1 MLLIGLSSC
10 YLDSMTSL
18 TRFLP
23 GGTPPHPI
31 ESEHFMP
38 HRPHEG
44 PAPSAHPE
52 HSYPVSSEAE
62 ASHDGD
68 YLTGERIVP
77 RHIAPDITVADLIDG
92 SFQAYN
98 AGRIN
103 EAARLY
109 AKRML
114 DPEQDVTIC
123 LTIAGAMTP
132 AGVGGSIITLMER
145 GAIDFIVSTGANLYH
160 DIHHA
165 LDYALHRGSF
175 KLSDTD
181 LHEAGVIRIYDVLFR
196 DEVLLDTDKFL
207 REIFKAFPQRAM
219 STAEL
224 HFHIGRSL
232 LQLGVDAEHSV
243 LAMAAKWHV
252 PIYTSS
258 PGDSSIGMNLAR
270 HQLDGNALTIDPL
283 YDVHETTA
291 IVHSAT
297 RNGVIILGGGSP
309 KNFYLQTQPQL
320 WEVLGI
326 NKGGHDYFIQI
337 TQDAPHW
344 GGLSGATPSEAVS
357 WGKIKP
363 DMLEDTVVVY
373 ADTTVAFPLVAAYAI
388 SRAEPRP
395 RRELYARRE
404 RMLDDLRQAY
414 ADGAAKSGELSE
426 NAHGDEGAE
435 KVEIDRDR

>member
-1 MLLIGLSSC
+1 
-10 YLDSMTSL
+10 
-18 TRFLP
+18 
-23 GGTPPHPI
+23 
-31 ESEHFMP
+31 MP

-44 PAPSAHPE
+44 PAKRPQHTPEAHGHNHDHAPD
-52 HSYPVSSEAE
+52 AE
-62 ASHDGD
+62 E
-68 YLTGERIVP
+68 YLGGERIHAN
-77 RHIAPDITVADLIDG
+77 RIAPGISAADLIDS

-98 AGRIN
+98 AGRLS

-109 AKRML
+109 ASRML

-132 AGVGGSIITLMER
+132 AGVGGAIISLMER
-145 GAIDFIVSTGANLYH
+145 GAIDFMVSTGANLYH

-165 LDYALHRGSF
+165 LNFALHRGSF
-175 KLSDTD
+175 KLDD
-181 LHEAGVIRIYDVLFR
+181 PELHEAGVIRIYDILFR
-196 DEVLLDTDKFL
+196 DEVLLDTDRFL
-207 REIFKAFPQRAM
+207 REIFKSFPQRPM

-224 HFHIGRSL
+224 HYHIGQKL
-232 LQLGVDAEHSV
+232 LEIGVAPEQSV
-243 LAMAAKWHV
+243 LAMAARWNV

-270 HQLDGNALTIDPL
+270 NQLDGSALTIDPFF
-283 YDVHETTA
+283 DVHETTA
-291 IVHSAT
+291 IVQAAT

-363 DMLEDTVVVY
+363 EQLSDSVVVY
-373 ADTTVAFPLVAAYAI
+373 ADTTLAFPLLAAYAI
-388 SRAEPRP
+388 TRAEPRA
-395 RRELYARRE
+395 RRELYTRRE
-404 RMLDDLRQAY
+404 EMLAELREAY
-414 ADGAAKSGELSE
+414 AKGAGTRA
-426 NAHGDEGAE
+426 
-435 KVEIDRDR
+435 

>member
-1 MLLIGLSSC
+1 
-10 YLDSMTSL
+10 
-18 TRFLP
+18 
-23 GGTPPHPI
+23 
-31 ESEHFMP
+31 MP

-44 PAPSAHPE
+44 PKRPE
-52 HSYPVSSEAE
+52 HTHHEPDHALSAE
-62 ASHDGD
+62 D
-68 YLTGERIVP
+68 YLGGERIHANRIEP
-77 RHIAPDITVADLIDG
+77 GISAADLIDS

-98 AGRIN
+98 AGRLS
-103 EAARLY
+103 EAAHLY
-109 AKRML
+109 AGRML
-114 DPEQDVTIC
+114 DPEQDVTVC

-132 AGVGGSIITLMER
+132 AGVGGAIITLMER
-145 GAIDFIVSTGANLYH
+145 GAIDFMVSTGANLYH

-165 LDYALHRGSF
+165 LNFALHRGSF
-175 KLSDTD
+175 KLDDPD

-196 DEVLLDTDKFL
+196 DEVLLDTDRFL
-207 REIFKAFPQRAM
+207 REIFTTFPQRPM

-224 HFHIGRSL
+224 HYLIGQKL
-232 LQLGVDAEHSV
+232 LELGVAPEQSV
-243 LAMAAKWHV
+243 LAMAARWNI

-270 HQLDGNALTIDPL
+270 NQLDGSALTIDPL

-291 IVHSAT
+291 IVQAAT

-363 DMLEDTVVVY
+363 ELLEDSVVVY
-373 ADTTVAFPLVAAYAI
+373 ADTTLAFPLLAAYAVT
-388 SRAEPRP
+388 RAEPRP

-404 RMLDDLRQAY
+404 AMLSELRAAY
-414 ADGAAKSGELSE
+414 ARGAGGEDDST
-426 NAHGDEGAE
+426 AG
-435 KVEIDRDR
+435 

>member
-1 MLLIGLSSC
+1 
-10 YLDSMTSL
+10 
-18 TRFLP
+18 
-23 GGTPPHPI
+23 
-31 ESEHFMP
+31 MP

-44 PAPSAHPE
+44 PTPEHASESADTPVDAPSA
-52 HSYPVSSEAE
+52 SE
-62 ASHDGD
+62 
-68 YLTGERIVP
+68 YLGGERIVP
-77 RHIAPDITVADLIDG
+77 RRISPDISAADLIDVA
-92 SFQAYN
+92 FQAYN

-103 EAARLY
+103 EAAHLY
-109 AKRML
+109 ARRML

-132 AGVGGSIITLMER
+132 AGVGGSILTLMER
-145 GAIDFIVSTGANLYH
+145 GAIDFMVSTGANLYH

-165 LDYALHRGSF
+165 LNYALHRGSY

-196 DEVLLDTDKFL
+196 DEVLLDTDRFL
-207 REIFKAFPQRAM
+207 RECFKTFPQRPM

-224 HFHIGRSL
+224 HHLIGERL
-232 LQLGVDAEHSV
+232 LEMGVAPEYSV
-243 LAMAAKWHV
+243 VAMAAKWNV

-270 HQLDGNALTIDPL
+270 HQLDGYALTIDPL
-283 YDVHETTA
+283 FDIHETTA
-291 IVHSAT
+291 IVQAAT

-326 NKGGHDYFIQI
+326 NKGGHDFFIQI

-363 DMLEDTVVVY
+363 EMLEDTVVVY
-373 ADTTVAFPLVAAYAI
+373 ADTTIAFPLLAAYAV
-388 SRAEPRP
+388 SRAAPRT
-395 RRELYARRE
+395 RRELYTRR
-404 RMLDDLRQAY
+404 DDLLAALRAAY
-414 ADGAAKSGELSE
+414 A
-426 NAHGDEGAE
+426 EGAGKDDTE
-435 KVEIDRDR
+435 VAMSHNHLEIDRDR

>member
-1 MLLIGLSSC
+1 VPDART
-10 YLDSMTSL
+10 YLD
-18 TRFLP
+18 
-23 GGTPPHPI
+23 
-31 ESEHFMP
+31 
-38 HRPHEG
+38 G
-44 PAPSAHPE
+44 P
-52 HSYPVSSEAE
+52 
-62 ASHDGD
+62 
-68 YLTGERIVP
+68 RIVP
-77 RHIAPDITVADLIDG
+77 ARLTPDMRVADLIDG
-92 SFQAYN
+92 GFQAYN

-109 AKRML
+109 ATRML

-123 LTIAGAMTP
+123 LTVAGAMTP

-145 GAIDFIVSTGANLYH
+145 GAVDFMVSTGANLYH

-165 LDYALHRGSF
+165 LDFALHRGSF
-175 KLSDTD
+175 DLSDPE
-181 LHEAGVIRIYDVLFR
+181 LHAAGIIRIYDVLFR
-196 DEVLLDTDKFL
+196 DEVLLDTDAFL
-207 REIFKAFPQRAM
+207 RECFKTFPQRPM

-224 HFHIGRSL
+224 HHLIGQRL
-232 LQLGVDAEHSV
+232 LQVGVDPEHSV
-243 LAMAAKWHV
+243 LAMAARWNV

-270 HQLDGNALTIDPL
+270 HQLDSHALTIDPL

-291 IVHSAT
+291 IVQAAT

-363 DMLEDTVVVY
+363 DLLRDTVVVY
-373 ADTTVAFPLVAAYAI
+373 ADTTIAFPLIAAYAVA
-388 SRAEPRP
+388 RAEARP
-395 RRELYARRE
+395 RRELYARRAA
-404 RMLDDLRQAY
+404 LLAALRAAYQANAGAEPPTAGAA
-414 ADGAAKSGELSE
+414 ADGAA
-426 NAHGDEGAE
+426 AEGAA
-435 KVEIDRDR
+435 IDRDR

>member
-1 MLLIGLSSC
+1 
-10 YLDSMTSL
+10 
-18 TRFLP
+18 
-23 GGTPPHPI
+23 
-31 ESEHFMP
+31 MP

-44 PAPSAHPE
+44 PSRSAGEKASSDESSAPQ
-52 HSYPVSSEAE
+52 AE
-62 ASHDGD
+62 D
-68 YLTGERIVP
+68 YLSGERILP
-77 RHIAPDITVADLIDG
+77 RRIEPEMTVADLVDG
-92 SFQAYN
+92 AFQAYN
-98 AGRIN
+98 AGRLN

-109 AKRML
+109 ANRML

-132 AGVGGSIITLMER
+132 AGAGGAIISLMER
-145 GAIDFIVSTGANLYH
+145 GAIDFMVSTGANLYH
-160 DIHHA
+160 DIHYA
-165 LDYALHRGSF
+165 LDFALHRGTF
-175 KLSDTD
+175 KLSDPD

-196 DEVLLDTDKFL
+196 EEVLLDTDRFI
-207 REIFKAFPQRAM
+207 RECLKAFPQRPM

-224 HFHIGRSL
+224 HYL
-232 LQLGVDAEHSV
+232 LGQRLLEIGVDPQNSV
-243 LAMAAKWHV
+243 VAMAARWNV

-270 HQLDGNALTIDPL
+270 HQLDGGALTIDPF

-291 IVHSAT
+291 IVHAAT

-363 DMLEDTVVVY
+363 DLLNDTVVVY
-373 ADTTVAFPLVAAYAI
+373 ADTTLAFPLLAAYAV
-388 SRAEPRP
+388 SRAAPRE

-404 RMLDDLRQAY
+404 QLLDDLRAAYQAH
-414 ADGAAKSGELSE
+414 AGSE
-426 NAHGDEGAE
+426 EEGQRE
-435 KVEIDRDR
+435 GSVEIDRDR

>member
-1 MLLIGLSSC
+1 
-10 YLDSMTSL
+10 
-18 TRFLP
+18 
-23 GGTPPHPI
+23 
-31 ESEHFMP
+31 MP

-44 PAPSAHPE
+44 SSRQSKESKESKLAGDRASAPQ
-52 HSYPVSSEAE
+52 AE
-62 ASHDGD
+62 D
-68 YLTGERIVP
+68 YLSGERILP
-77 RHIAPDITVADLIDG
+77 RRIAPEMTVADLVDG
-92 SFQAYN
+92 AFQAYN
-98 AGRIN
+98 AGRLN

-109 AKRML
+109 ANRML

-132 AGVGGSIITLMER
+132 AGVGGAIISLMER
-145 GAIDFIVSTGANLYH
+145 GAIDFMVSTGANLYH
-160 DIHHA
+160 DIHYA
-165 LDYALHRGSF
+165 LDFALHRGTF
-175 KLSDTD
+175 KLSDPD

-196 DEVLLDTDKFL
+196 EEVLLDTDRFI
-207 REIFKAFPQRAM
+207 RECLKTFPQRPM

-224 HFHIGRSL
+224 HFL
-232 LQLGVDAEHSV
+232 LGQRLLEIGVDPESSV
-243 LAMAAKWHV
+243 VAMAARWNV

-270 HQLDGNALTIDPL
+270 HQLDGGALTIDPL

-291 IVHSAT
+291 IVHAAT

-363 DMLEDTVVVY
+363 DLLNDTVVVY
-373 ADTTVAFPLVAAYAI
+373 ADTTLAFPLLAAYAV
-388 SRAEPRP
+388 SRAAPRE

-404 RMLDDLRQAY
+404 QLLDDLREAYQAH
-414 ADGAAKSGELSE
+414 AGAKEDGRRETAQ
-426 NAHGDEGAE
+426 
-435 KVEIDRDR
+435 VEIDRDR

>member
-1 MLLIGLSSC
+1 V
-10 YLDSMTSL
+10 
-18 TRFLP
+18 
-23 GGTPPHPI
+23 
-31 ESEHFMP
+31 P

-44 PAPSAHPE
+44 PRHPE
-52 HSYPVSSEAE
+52 PVQPP
-62 ASHDGD
+62 DGPAPDARD
-68 YLTGERIVP
+68 YLDGPRIVP
-77 RHIAPDITVADLIDG
+77 ARLAPDMRVADLIDSG
-92 SFQAYN
+92 FQAYN

-109 AKRML
+109 ATRML

-123 LTIAGAMTP
+123 LTVAGAMTP

-145 GAIDFIVSTGANLYH
+145 GAIDFMVSTGANLYH

-165 LDYALHRGSF
+165 LDFALHRGSF
-175 KLSDTD
+175 DLSDPE
-181 LHEAGVIRIYDVLFR
+181 LHAAGVIRIYDVLFR
-196 DEVLLDTDKFL
+196 DEVLLDTDAFL
-207 REIFKAFPQRAM
+207 RECFKTFPQRPM

-224 HFHIGRSL
+224 HHLIGLRL
-232 LQLGVDAEHSV
+232 LQVGVDPEHSV
-243 LAMAAKWHV
+243 LAMAARWNV

-270 HQLDGNALTIDPL
+270 HQLDGHALTIDPL

-291 IVHSAT
+291 IVQAAT

-363 DMLEDTVVVY
+363 DLLRDTVVVY
-373 ADTTVAFPLVAAYAI
+373 ADTTVAFPLIAAYAVA
-388 SRAEPRP
+388 RAQARP

-404 RMLDDLRQAY
+404 QLLADLRAAYQAN
-414 ADGAAKSGELSE
+414 AGATSVAESAAGAA
-426 NAHGDEGAE
+426 
-435 KVEIDRDR
+435 IDRDR

>member
-1 MLLIGLSSC
+1 M
-10 YLDSMTSL
+10 
-18 TRFLP
+18 
-23 GGTPPHPI
+23 
-31 ESEHFMP
+31 
-38 HRPHEG
+38 
-44 PAPSAHPE
+44 
-52 HSYPVSSEAE
+52 
-62 ASHDGD
+62 
-68 YLTGERIVP
+68 
-77 RHIAPDITVADLIDG
+77 TVADLIDG
-92 SFQAYN
+92 GFQAYN

-109 AKRML
+109 ASRML
-114 DPEQDVTIC
+114 DPRQDVTIC
-123 LTIAGAMTP
+123 LTVAGAMTP

-145 GAIDFIVSTGANLYH
+145 GAIDFLVSTGANLYH

-165 LDYALHRGSF
+165 LDFALHRGTF
-175 KLSDTD
+175 ALADPE

-196 DEVLLDTDKFL
+196 DEVLLDTDAFL
-207 REIFKAFPQRAM
+207 RECFKTFPQRPM

-224 HFHIGRSL
+224 HHLIGERL
-232 LQLGVDAEHSV
+232 LEVGVQPEQSV
-243 LAMAAKWHV
+243 LAMAARWNV

-270 HQLDGNALTIDPL
+270 HQLDGYALTIDPL

-291 IVHSAT
+291 IVQAAT

-363 DMLEDTVVVY
+363 DLLNDTVVVY
-373 ADTTVAFPLVAAYAI
+373 ADTTLAFPLLAAYAVA
-388 SRAEPRP
+388 RAAPRE

-404 RMLDDLRQAY
+404 ELLDDLRVAYQAH
-414 ADGAAKSGELSE
+414 A
-426 NAHGDEGAE
+426 GAE
-435 KVEIDRDR
+435 EAGQREGLVEIDRDR

>member
-1 MLLIGLSSC
+1 MH
-10 YLDSMTSL
+10 T
-18 TRFLP
+18 
-23 GGTPPHPI
+23 
-31 ESEHFMP
+31 
-38 HRPHEG
+38 G
-44 PAPSAHPE
+44 PASDG
-52 HSYPVSSEAE
+52 
-62 ASHDGD
+62 HDENRDDQDNHGERDDAGQGALTSDD
-68 YLTGERIVP
+68 YLTGERITP
-77 RHIAPDITVADLIDG
+77 TRLAPDMTVADLLDG

-109 AKRML
+109 TQRML
-114 DPEQDVTIC
+114 DPERDVTIC

-132 AGVGGSIITLMER
+132 AGVGGSIISLMER
-145 GAIDFIVSTGANLYH
+145 GAIDFMVSTGANLYH
-160 DIHHA
+160 DIHYA
-165 LDYALHRGSF
+165 LNFALHRGSF
-175 KLSDTD
+175 KLNDPD
-181 LHEAGVIRIYDVLFR
+181 LHEAGVIRIYDVLFL
-196 DEVLLDTDKFL
+196 DEVLLDTDRFL
-207 REIFKAFPQRAM
+207 REIFKTFPQRPM

-224 HFHIGRSL
+224 HHLIGERL
-232 LQLGVDAEHSV
+232 LEVGVEPEQSV
-243 LAMAAKWHV
+243 LAMAAKWNV

-291 IVHSAT
+291 IVQAAT

-363 DMLEDTVVVY
+363 EQLEESVVVY
-373 ADTTVAFPLVAAYAI
+373 ADTTVAFPLIAAYAV
-388 SRAEPRP
+388 SRAQPRS
-395 RRELYARRE
+395 RRELYTRRE
-404 RMLDDLRQAY
+404 EMLDALRSAY
-414 ADGAAKSGELSE
+414 QQGAASAGDGGDDAGATAADG
-426 NAHGDEGAE
+426 
-435 KVEIDRDR
+435 VEQATIDRDR

>member
-1 MLLIGLSSC
+1 
-10 YLDSMTSL
+10 
-18 TRFLP
+18 
-23 GGTPPHPI
+23 
-31 ESEHFMP
+31 MP

-44 PAPSAHPE
+44 SARPSQEPKTGSDAAAAPK
-52 HSYPVSSEAE
+52 AE
-62 ASHDGD
+62 D
-68 YLTGERIVP
+68 YLGGERILP
-77 RHIAPDITVADLIDG
+77 RRIEPEMTVADLVD
-92 SFQAYN
+92 SAFQAYN
-98 AGRIN
+98 AGRLN

-109 AKRML
+109 ANRML

-132 AGVGGSIITLMER
+132 AGVGGAIISLMER

-160 DIHHA
+160 DIHYA
-165 LDYALHRGSF
+165 LDFALHRGTF
-175 KLSDTD
+175 KLSDPE

-196 DEVLLDTDKFL
+196 DEVLLDTDRFI
-207 REIFKAFPQRAM
+207 RECLKTFPQRPMA
-219 STAEL
+219 TAEL
-224 HFHIGRSL
+224 HH
-232 LQLGVDAEHSV
+232 QLGRRLLEIGVDPQNSV
-243 LAMAAKWHV
+243 VAMAARWNV

-270 HQLDGNALTIDPL
+270 HQLDGGALTIDPL

-291 IVHSAT
+291 LVHAAT

-363 DMLEDTVVVY
+363 DLLNDTVVVY
-373 ADTTVAFPLVAAYAI
+373 ADTTLAFPLLAAYAI
-388 SRAEPRP
+388 SRAAPRE
-395 RRELYARRE
+395 RRELYQRRE
-404 RMLDDLRQAY
+404 QMLEDLRVAY
-414 ADGAAKSGELSE
+414 RAHAGAAAAEQ
-426 NAHGDEGAE
+426 HEGP
-435 KVEIDRDR
+435 VEIDRDR

>member
-1 MLLIGLSSC
+1 
-10 YLDSMTSL
+10 
-18 TRFLP
+18 
-23 GGTPPHPI
+23 
-31 ESEHFMP
+31 MP

-44 PAPSAHPE
+44 PQKPARHDHDHHDQHGAQH
-52 HSYPVSSEAE
+52 AE
-62 ASHDGD
+62 ENGHHTAEE
-68 YLTGERIVP
+68 YLGGERIQAN
-77 RHIAPDITVADLIDG
+77 RITPGITAADLIDT

-98 AGRIN
+98 AGRLN

-109 AKRML
+109 AERML

-132 AGVGGSIITLMER
+132 AGVGGGIISLMER
-145 GAIDFIVSTGANLYH
+145 GAIDFMVSTGANLYH

-165 LDYALHRGSF
+165 LNFALHRGSF
-175 KLSDTD
+175 KLDD
-181 LHEAGVIRIYDVLFR
+181 PELHEAGVIRIYDVLFR
-196 DEVLLDTDKFL
+196 DEVLLDTDSFL
-207 REIFKAFPQRAM
+207 REIFKTFPQRPM

-224 HFHIGRSL
+224 HHHIGKKL
-232 LQLGVDAEHSV
+232 LELGVKPEQSV
-243 LAMAAKWHV
+243 LAMAAQWNV

-291 IVHSAT
+291 IVQAAT

-363 DMLEDTVVVY
+363 ELLSDSVVVY
-373 ADTTVAFPLVAAYAI
+373 ADTTLAFPLLAAYAI
-388 SRAEPRP
+388 TRAKPRK
-395 RRELYARRE
+395 RRELYTQRE
-404 RMLDDLRQAY
+404 RMLAELRAAY
-414 ADGAAKSGELSE
+414 QKNAGAAAS
-426 NAHGDEGAE
+426 ADAE
-435 KVEIDRDR
+435 AK

>member
-1 MLLIGLSSC
+1 
-10 YLDSMTSL
+10 
-18 TRFLP
+18 
-23 GGTPPHPI
+23 
-31 ESEHFMP
+31 MP

-44 PAPSAHPE
+44 SSRQSKEAKPAGDRASAPQ
-52 HSYPVSSEAE
+52 AE
-62 ASHDGD
+62 D
-68 YLTGERIVP
+68 YLSGERILP
-77 RHIAPDITVADLIDG
+77 RRIAPEMTVADLVDG
-92 SFQAYN
+92 AFQAYN
-98 AGRIN
+98 AGRLN

-109 AKRML
+109 ANRML

-132 AGVGGSIITLMER
+132 AGVGGAVISLMER
-145 GAIDFIVSTGANLYH
+145 GAIDFMVSTGANLYH
-160 DIHHA
+160 DIHYA
-165 LDYALHRGSF
+165 LDFALHRGTF
-175 KLSDTD
+175 KLSDPD

-196 DEVLLDTDKFL
+196 EEVLLDTDRFI
-207 REIFKAFPQRAM
+207 RECLKTFPQRPM

-224 HFHIGRSL
+224 HFL
-232 LQLGVDAEHSV
+232 LGQRLLEIGVDPESSV
-243 LAMAAKWHV
+243 VAMAARWNV

-270 HQLDGNALTIDPL
+270 HQLDGGALTIDPL

-291 IVHSAT
+291 IVHAAT

-363 DMLEDTVVVY
+363 DLLNDTVVVY
-373 ADTTVAFPLVAAYAI
+373 ADTTLAFPLLAAYAV
-388 SRAEPRP
+388 SRAAPRE
-395 RRELYARRE
+395 RRELYARRGQL
-404 RMLDDLRQAY
+404 LDDLREAYQAH
-414 ADGAAKSGELSE
+414 AGAKE
-426 NAHGDEGAE
+426 DERRESAQ
-435 KVEIDRDR
+435 VEIDRDR

>member
-1 MLLIGLSSC
+1 V
-10 YLDSMTSL
+10 
-18 TRFLP
+18 
-23 GGTPPHPI
+23 
-31 ESEHFMP
+31 P

-44 PAPSAHPE
+44 PAPTNGHD
-52 HSYPVSSEAE
+52 
-62 ASHDGD
+62 SHDANDAHADGHDTETGAREALSAAD
-68 YLTGERIVP
+68 YLVGERIVP
-77 RHIAPDITVADLIDG
+77 RGITPDISAADLIDG
-92 SFQAYN
+92 AFQAYN
-98 AGRIN
+98 AGRIS

-109 AKRML
+109 ATRML
-114 DPEQDVTIC
+114 DPEQDVTVC

-132 AGVGGSIITLMER
+132 AGVGGGIITLMER

-160 DIHHA
+160 DIHYA
-165 LDYALHRGSF
+165 LNYALHRGSF

-181 LHEAGVIRIYDVLFR
+181 LHEAGVIRIYDVLFL
-196 DEVLLDTDKFL
+196 DEVLLDTDRFL
-207 REIFKAFPQRAM
+207 RECFKTFPQRPM
-219 STAEL
+219 STSEL
-224 HFHIGRSL
+224 HHLIGQRL
-232 LQLGVDAEHSV
+232 LEVGVDPEHSV
-243 LAMAAKWHV
+243 LAMAARWNV

-270 HQLDGNALTIDPL
+270 HQLDGYALTIDPL
-283 YDVHETTA
+283 FDVHETTA
-291 IVHSAT
+291 IVHAAS

-363 DMLEDTVVVY
+363 EMLSDSVVVY
-373 ADTTVAFPLVAAYAI
+373 SDTTIAFPLVAAYAV
-388 SRAEPRP
+388 SRAAPRQ

-404 RMLDDLRQAY
+404 ELLSALREGYQQGAGMLGTSDAGDADQAGP
-414 ADGAAKSGELSE
+414 A
-426 NAHGDEGAE
+426 AE